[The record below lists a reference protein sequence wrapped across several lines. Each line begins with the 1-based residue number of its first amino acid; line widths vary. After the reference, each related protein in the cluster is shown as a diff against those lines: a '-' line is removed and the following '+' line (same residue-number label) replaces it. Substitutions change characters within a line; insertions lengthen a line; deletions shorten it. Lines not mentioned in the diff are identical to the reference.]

1 MKCPHCFN
9 KDARTAGT
17 MDADILIDYIRKNS
31 QSLRNSDLKMMG
43 GEPTLHPRFSDI
55 VREGCDNMH
64 DVKIFTNGKTI
75 DEICKLPVVF
85 RNHMMGKVTYI
96 VNGYTSNIEKLKI
109 ARDYIRNV
117 KLHIVVTPR
126 WDDKMMEKAIN
137 LIKLFPYVIP
147 VISPDSQVNIFDEEE
162 LNKYRKIW
170 VDTIIELLNTC
181 FRIGVGFP
189 QIDHYFPLCFYT
201 QEMIDKLARNGYE
214 GLSLLKMGCC
224 GERVMGLID
233 WNFDIYYCNQTR
245 IKIGSLLDSD
255 GNPKYLQD
263 ILEMI
268 NKHGT
273 GVKTIKIMEFSEKCR
288 NCPSLSACK
297 VGCFYNTLSRESE
310 RNMKCQN

>member
-1 MKCPHCFN
+1 MINFGHRIITTELCNMKCPHCFN

-55 VREGCDNMH
+55 VREGCDHMNN
-64 DVKIFTNGKTI
+64 VKIFTNGKTI
-75 DEICKLPVVF
+75 DEICKLPVLL
-85 RNHMMGKVTYI
+85 RNHMIGKVTYI

-117 KLHIVVTPR
+117 MLHIVVTPR

-181 FRIGVGFP
+181 FRI
-189 QIDHYFPLCFYT
+189 
-201 QEMIDKLARNGYE
+201 
-214 GLSLLKMGCC
+214 MGCC
-224 GERVMGLID
+224 GEKVMGLID

-255 GNPKYLQD
+255 GKPKYLQE

-273 GVKTIKIMEFSEKCR
+273 GIKTIKIMEFSEKCR